1 MLCSDIF
8 VLLHVYTHNTSGIM
22 KSVLYHSLAL
32 VNTSPPPQVQNE
44 MFIRTVAVGQQRRKS
59 YTFDNGR
66 RSSAVMA
73 GEMERRKTYINTNNS
88 THITH
93 PMKVA
98 LSGNQRRQSAVEGN
112 YLQLEVGTTRHT
124 QNTAQLFDIP
134 ELQSP
139 RLSIK
144 SFSSGGGEE
153 CSSVYRDSI
162 TPLSPTVSSRRTSRG
177 ISVSPITASFTNIY
191 LQEPRVNFRLRSHLF
206 QTFESTLR
214 RFPDTLLG
222 DKKKLEAYLDRKT
235 NCYVLN
241 RCHYTFNA
249 VLFYYQSDGILS
261 RPFDVDRENF
271 IQEMQFYQID
281 ECIDARHRQEKKM
294 VDDTKRHIVSPKG
307 NRVRQFI
314 WRLLEY
320 QDKTVLSQI
329 CFYFYLL
336 TSIVAIVIFCAETEP
351 QFKSK
356 LFWGPLETA
365 VNVLFSLEYVLRLM
379 SAPSCRDFVF
389 SAFGIVDLFAVVPFY
404 CNAIIKLAGNE
415 AVTSL
420 SILTLLRVL
429 RVFKLTRYNEGL
441 QILMMTIY
449 ESLSHLRSLFV
460 CIGITSVFFAT
471 LLYFIESDVLGIS
484 PDNNFKSIPDS
495 FWYTVITA
503 TAVGYGD
510 MYPKTSYGKFV
521 GSVLAS
527 VGLLLFCL
535 PTPMLVNKFVE
546 CYYIRLTMTKEIDPQ
561 RKAVIKRM
569 RETFME

>member
-1 MLCSDIF
+1 
-8 VLLHVYTHNTSGIM
+8 M
-22 KSVLYHSLAL
+22 KSIQISGFIDTTTA
-32 VNTSPPPQVQNE
+32 TEE
-44 MFIRTVAVGQQRRKS
+44 MFLRTVAAGQRRRKS
-59 YTFDNGR
+59 HTTTSLDSGR
-66 RSSAVMA
+66 RGSTITDN
-73 GEMERRKTYINTNNS
+73 ERRKS
-88 THITH
+88 LLQTH
-93 PMKVA
+93 PTG
-98 LSGNQRRQSAVEGN
+98 SQQYQRRQSAIEGR
-112 YLQLEVGTTRHT
+112 YIHGRTEP
-124 QNTAQLFDIP
+124 QLFDIP
-134 ELQSP
+134 ELLSP
-139 RLSIK
+139 RLSRTCSSDASSYHRD
-144 SFSSGGGEE
+144 SFSLSPLSARYRDVNLLSITSLK
-153 CSSVYRDSI
+153 SSVQQ
-162 TPLSPTVSSRRTSRG
+162 
-177 ISVSPITASFTNIY
+177 
-191 LQEPRVNFRLRSHLF
+191 QEHRVNFRLRGQLF
-206 QTFESTLR
+206 QTFESTLQ

-222 DKKKLEAYLDRKT
+222 NKT
-235 NCYVLN
+235 KRDEYFNQAENCYVFN

-261 RPFDVDRENF
+261 RPLDIDREDF
-271 IQEMQFYQID
+271 IKELEFYQIE
-281 ECIDARHRQEKKM
+281 ECIDARHRQELKMIQDTLKKSQ
-294 VDDTKRHIVSPKG
+294 ILPKG
-307 NRVRQFI
+307 IIRQFI
-314 WRLLEY
+314 WKLLEY
-320 QDKTVLSQI
+320 QEKTLLSKI
-329 CFYFYLL
+329 CFYLYLL

-356 LFWGPLETA
+356 QFWAPLETA
-365 VNVLFSLEYVLRLM
+365 VNVLFSVEYALRLF
-379 SAPSCRDFVF
+379 SAPSSSDFIF

-441 QILMMTIY
+441 RILMMTIY
-449 ESLSHLRSLFV
+449 ESFAHLRSLFV

-471 LLYFIESDVLGIS
+471 LLYFIESDVLDIS
-484 PDNNFKSIPDS
+484 SSNNFKSIPDS

-521 GSVLAS
+521 GSILAS

-546 CYYIRLTMTKEIDPQ
+546 CYYIRLAMTKEIDPQ